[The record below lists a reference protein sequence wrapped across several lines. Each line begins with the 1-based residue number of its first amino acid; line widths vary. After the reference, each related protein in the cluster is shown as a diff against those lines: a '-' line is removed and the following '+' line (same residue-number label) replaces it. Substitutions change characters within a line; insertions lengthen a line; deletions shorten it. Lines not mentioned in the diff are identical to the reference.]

1 MQWRIPCHKILTLM
15 ESLVSVSDNHITIQT
30 SSTFTFVPT
39 TLQQMV
45 VLILLFQILIYF
57 KGHVTYTD
65 HLIYGEFNDET
76 VAKLVPSPVALTGY
90 EAHFMHDIGLRTYWQ
105 ITSGGDGNA
114 RLKYTFNFPII
125 FEKLVI
131 VKPPGLQ
138 KQR

>member
-15 ESLVSVSDNHITIQT
+15 ESLVSVLDNQITIRT
-30 SSTFTFVPT
+30 NSTFTFVST
-39 TLQQMV
+39 TLQPMV

-90 EAHFMHDIGLRTYWQ
+90 EAHMMHDERVGTYWQ

-131 VKPPGLQ
+131 VKPPELQ

>member
-1 MQWRIPCHKILTLM
+1 M
-15 ESLVSVSDNHITIQT
+15 
-30 SSTFTFVPT
+30 
-39 TLQQMV
+39 
-45 VLILLFQILIYF
+45 
-57 KGHVTYTD
+57 TYTD

-90 EAHFMHDIGLRTYWQ
+90 EAQMMHDSRLGTYWQ
-105 ITSGGDGNA
+105 ITSEGDDNA

-131 VKPPGLQ
+131 VKPPQLQ